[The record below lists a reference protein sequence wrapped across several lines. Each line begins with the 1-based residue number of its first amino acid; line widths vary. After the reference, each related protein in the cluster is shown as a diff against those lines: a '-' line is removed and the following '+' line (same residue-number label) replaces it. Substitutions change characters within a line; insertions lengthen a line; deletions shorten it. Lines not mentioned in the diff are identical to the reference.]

1 MERTGTD
8 SNADANTDTSTN
20 TGSRLCIVVED
31 EDGGVV
37 TMPVLSTDCSLSDV
51 MWRYVAGLGVLPAG
65 FPLPSADAST
75 DSSTTPGAPS
85 APTSAPTPTPTL
97 QLKPT
102 PAPGAATTP
111 APTDTGRPR
120 HRRRPST
127 EAFTDACTDVFS
139 TEACTDAADPS
150 RRKLPEHNGLNR
162 KLETIIHQDFGAP
175 PHARAPSPG

>member
-20 TGSRLCIVVED
+20 TSSRFCIVVET
-31 EDGGVV
+31 EDGGAV
-37 TMPVLSTDCSLSDV
+37 TMPVLSTDRSLSDV

-111 APTDTGRPR
+111 APTPAGPD
-120 HRRRPST
+120 
-127 EAFTDACTDVFS
+127 TDA
-139 TEACTDAADPS
+139 DP
-150 RRKLPEHNGLNR
+150 
-162 KLETIIHQDFGAP
+162 AP
-175 PHARAPSPG
+175 KPSPMPAPTSSAPKPAPTPPTLAVVSYLNTMD